1 MSVLSNGNLVKL
13 KEKYGNA
20 EVFVSDDLPW
30 RPGIGLIG
38 KTVTLRQRNAGI
50 LLEQKSIQKGNW
62 PSQITYCKILLP
74 EGVGWLSASWLEN
87 VDLI

>member
-13 KEKYGNA
+13 KEKYGNV